1 MNKQAGTQTTGGYL
15 AFDGDFDLLPIKA
28 HILYGAVPEYPTYAD
43 FALAVTEVFGNRFEP
58 AAHWQ
63 LEAIRARRLSQGAK
77 LDDMRV
83 EINRATAASLYKVAT
98 EQEAA

>member
-1 MNKQAGTQTTGGYL
+1 MSIVQERSSYL

-28 HILYGAVPEYPTYAD
+28 HLLYGAVPTHPTYGD
-43 FALAVTEVFGNRFEP
+43 FALAVSEVESNRYEP

-63 LEAIRARRLSQGAK
+63 VEAIRARRLNPGVK
-77 LDDMRV
+77 LDDVRV
-83 EINRATAASLYKVAT
+83 EINRATAARLYKVAT